1 MKRLD
6 KSASRSKSPL
16 NRSGN
21 YAVGSNMHTTQTSKA
36 SGNRGKP
43 SYENDRYASYS
54 KELNTTKGSGT
65 KRYDSAHSSS
75 KSPNK
80 TSAGISRINGSSHA
94 VGSSI
99 LKTQSKFGPSSNG
112 APLTRSYNYLSSFG
126 TAFKKNLAAQNL
138 STDKS
143 PSRALRKSS

>member
-1 MKRLD
+1 MKRD

-16 NRSGN
+16 NKSGR
-21 YAVGSNMHTTQTSKA
+21 YAVGMNSMMSTHTRQTSKG
-36 SGNRGKP
+36 SVNRGKSP
-43 SYENDRYASYS
+43 IENDRYASYS
-54 KELNTTKGSGT
+54 KDLHTTKGTAS

-80 TSAGISRINGSSHA
+80 TAATGVMTRINGSSHA

-99 LKTQSKFGPSSNG
+99 LKTQPKLGSSSNG

-126 TAFKKNLAAQNL
+126 TAFKKNLAA
-138 STDKS
+138 
-143 PSRALRKSS
+143 